1 MDPYGPIGT
10 PMDPYGP
17 LWTHMD
23 PYGPL
28 WTHMDPYG
36 PIWTHMDPYGPIIWT
51 HMDPYGPL
59 WTPMDPYGRLWNR
72 GVLIK
77 KPNYCGS
84 RVETRVALQQYYHP
98 WGIPLVAYT
107 VIPLWAAA
115 HFYPK
120 KDDREFP
127 YKTSRTFFF
136 ENGIIGNFPY
146 VESKTFSNMHI
157 FLPDQNLRVNSHQLA
172 SESTVTEACPSLKTN
187 WGSQIP
193 PAEYMG
199 KRNRIIWKIEKK
211 IRRHPKKSVTV

>member
-1 MDPYGPIGT
+1 
-10 PMDPYGP
+10 MDPYGP

-59 WTPMDPYGRLWNR
+59 WTPMNPYGRLWNR

-77 KPNYCGS
+77 KTNYCGS

-115 HFYPK
+115 HFYLLGITDP
-120 KDDREFP
+120 
-127 YKTSRTFFF
+127 TSRVY
-136 ENGIIGNFPY
+136 G
-146 VESKTFSNMHI
+146 
-157 FLPDQNLRVNSHQLA
+157 
-172 SESTVTEACPSLKTN
+172 
-187 WGSQIP
+187 
-193 PAEYMG
+193 
-199 KRNRIIWKIEKK
+199 
-211 IRRHPKKSVTV
+211 